1 MTSTMSKKKNW
12 IVIEDDDKGWDPEM
26 FNIPALY
33 KDSIDSVMIPEGLI
47 NDRIDKVAWQVCAV

>member
-1 MTSTMSKKKNW
+1 MTSTMSKRKNW

-33 KDSIDSVMIPEGLI
+33 KDSVDSVMIPEGLI
-47 NDRIDKVAWQVCAV
+47 ND